1 MFVLDSN
8 VLSEVMRERPEPA
21 VLAWM
26 DRQPATELFTAANCE
41 AEIRFGIATLP
52 GGRRREDLQRSAD
65 RAFRGF
71 LRGRILPFD
80 SEAAQRFAVLAA
92 DRRRAGHPMSIN
104 DAQIAAVAASHGATL
119 ATRNTRHFRDCGIE
133 VINPWETA

>member
-8 VLSEVMRERPEPA
+8 VLSEVMRDHPAPA
-21 VLAWM
+21 VLDWM

-52 GGRRREDLQRSAD
+52 AGARREGLQRSAD
-65 RAFRGF
+65 RVFRSF
-71 LRGRILPFD
+71 LRARVLPFD

-119 ATRNTRHFRDCGIE
+119 ATRNTVDFRDCGIR
-133 VINPWETA
+133 VINPWQTT

>member
-8 VLSEVMRERPEPA
+8 VLSEVMRAHPEPA
-21 VLAWM
+21 VLDWM
-26 DRQPATELFTAANCE
+26 DRQPVTELFTAANCE

-52 GGRRREDLQRSAD
+52 AGGRREGLRRSAD
-65 RAFRGF
+65 RVFRGF

-119 ATRNTRHFRDCGIE
+119 ATRNTRHFRECGIHI
-133 VINPWETA
+133 INPWETA